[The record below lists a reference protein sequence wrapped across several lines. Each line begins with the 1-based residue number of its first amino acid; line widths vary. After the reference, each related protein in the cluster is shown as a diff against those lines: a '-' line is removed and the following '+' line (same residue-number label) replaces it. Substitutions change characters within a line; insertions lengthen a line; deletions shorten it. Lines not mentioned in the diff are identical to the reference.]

1 MPSEYQFPFTLRHLA
16 YFREVAR
23 QLHFRRAAE
32 TLAVAQPALSR
43 AIAQLEQALGVRLFA
58 RTRREVALTPAGAA
72 LLRQLDPV
80 LRSLASLSDEARAA
94 AAGERGLVRIGFTGL
109 AMATVLPAILRDRVG
124 GDGIELELIS
134 PAT

>member
-1 MPSEYQFPFTLRHLA
+1 MPVEYQFPFTLRHLA

-58 RTRREVALTPAGAA
+58 RTRREVNLTPAGAA
-72 LLRQLDPV
+72 LLRQLEA
-80 LRSLASLSDEARAA
+80 LTCQLCRRSSR
-94 AAGERGLVRIGFTGL
+94 RIHRQRCTCQN
-109 AMATVLPAILRDRVG
+109 RVC
-124 GDGIELELIS
+124 
-134 PAT
+134 